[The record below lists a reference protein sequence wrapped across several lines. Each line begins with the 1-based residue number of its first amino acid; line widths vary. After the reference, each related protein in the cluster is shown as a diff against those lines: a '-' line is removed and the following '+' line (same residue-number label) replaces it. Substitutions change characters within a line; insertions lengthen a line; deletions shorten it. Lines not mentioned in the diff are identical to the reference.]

1 MIFSIGRQFILST
14 KGNTG
19 GMSLEALSE
28 NSQEVLPIIARL
40 NKLVMCLLLAQLEHS
55 AIVGAEDTRATEIVR
70 GRFSITSD

>member
-19 GMSLEALSE
+19 HVAE

-40 NKLVMCLLLAQLEHS
+40 NKLVMCLLLAQLEHK

-70 GRFSITSD
+70 G

>member
-40 NKLVMCLLLAQLEHS
+40 NKLVMCLLLAQLEHRT
-55 AIVGAEDTRATEIVR
+55 IVGAEDTRATEIVR
-70 GRFSITSD
+70 G